1 MSLGNELQPDFEF
14 LGGLLDSVKA
24 LDSRHLYT
32 TTSFTFEKDMA
43 IGLSR
48 TMISLSLNGLKR
60 LGARTRSFD
69 VEMPNFNKDYSA
81 SVDSMPVPVIT
92 HEIGQYAVY
101 PDLKEIEN
109 TQVY

>member
-1 MSLGNELQPDFEF
+1 MRGQ
-14 LGGLLDSVKA
+14 GV
-24 LDSRHLYT
+24 
-32 TTSFTFEKDMA
+32 
-43 IGLSR
+43 
-48 TMISLSLNGLKR
+48 
-60 LGARTRSFD
+60 FD